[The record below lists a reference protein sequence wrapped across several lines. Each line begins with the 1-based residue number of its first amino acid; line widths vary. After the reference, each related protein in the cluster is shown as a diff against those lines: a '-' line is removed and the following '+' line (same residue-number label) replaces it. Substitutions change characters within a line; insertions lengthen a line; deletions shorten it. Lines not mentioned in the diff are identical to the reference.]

1 MVRNMTE
8 KEKVRTLSTEV
19 EHASKTEALSDAQK
33 LVQEALDLATK
44 AGIDPSDV
52 VAPFCADAAANENDN
67 CGDSG
72 TLTWCCVPV
81 IIDNETSDLFEM
93 SKPDHNPQ
101 QTPAFV
107 VTQSTADLVEQ
118 DFERYR
124 PSLESMA
131 EEWRKAKKPLQKAGQ
146 QQMNSIT

>member
-1 MVRNMTE
+1 MVQNMTDE
-8 KEKVRTLSTEV
+8 EV
-19 EHASKTEALSDAQK
+19 GPVSKTEALSDAHK

-44 AGIDPSDV
+44 AGIEPSEV
-52 VAPFCADAAANENDN
+52 VEPFCAEAALNQNDN
-67 CGDSG
+67 GRTSES
-72 TLTWCCVPV
+72 LTWCCVPV

-93 SKPDHNPQ
+93 SKPDDNPQ
-101 QTPAFV
+101 QMPAFV

-146 QQMNSIT
+146 QELNSIT

>member
-1 MVRNMTE
+1 MGHMTDQ
-8 KEKVRTLSTEV
+8 EKVRTVSTEV
-19 EHASKTEALSDAQK
+19 EPVSKTEALSDAHK

-44 AGIDPSDV
+44 AGVDPSDV
-52 VAPFCADAAANENDN
+52 IEPFCAEATANQSDN
-67 CGDSG
+67 G
-72 TLTWCCVPV
+72 TGSEILTWCCVPV

-93 SKPDHNPQ
+93 SKPDDNPQ
-101 QTPAFV
+101 QMPTFV

-131 EEWRKAKKPLQKAGQ
+131 EEWRKAKKPVQKADGKNL
-146 QQMNSIT
+146 NSIT

>member
-1 MVRNMTE
+1 MTDE
-8 KEKVRTLSTEV
+8 EV
-19 EHASKTEALSDAQK
+19 EPLSKTEALSDAHKQ
-33 LVQEALDLATK
+33 VQEALDLAAK

-52 VAPFCADAAANENDN
+52 VAPFCAEAAVNQDDN
-67 CGDSG
+67 GRASES
-72 TLTWCCVPV
+72 LTWCCVPV

-93 SKPDHNPQ
+93 SKPDGNPQ
-101 QTPAFV
+101 QMPAFV

-131 EEWRKAKKPLQKAGQ
+131 EEWRKAKKPLQKGPQ
-146 QQMNSIT
+146 ELNSIT